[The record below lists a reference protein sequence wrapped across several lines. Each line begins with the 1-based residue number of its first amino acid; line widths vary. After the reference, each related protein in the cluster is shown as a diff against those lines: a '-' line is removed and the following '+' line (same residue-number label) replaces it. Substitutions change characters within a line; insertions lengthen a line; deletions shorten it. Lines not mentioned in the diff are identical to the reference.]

1 MASVPGNCPWPA
13 DIATS
18 KRSNVLS
25 VDGEIRY
32 AKSDGVNVAYTVG
45 GEGPLDVVLIPGF
58 ISHLEVNS
66 ENPRIVRAFARMASF
81 ARIITF
87 DKRGTGLSD
96 RGGDLPTMEQRMD
109 DARAVM
115 DAVGSERA
123 ALIGISEGGPLAMLF
138 AATYPERT
146 TALVL
151 YGTYARF
158 LEAPDYP
165 WGNSMEVLETGYAYL
180 EPRWGT
186 GVGLSA
192 WAPSV
197 ADDPQMRQWWAR
209 YQRLAASPGAAMGLM
224 RSNVYLDARPLL
236 PAITAPTLVL
246 HRTDDR
252 MIKVGAGR
260 DLASRI
266 PGAKYVELPG
276 ADHMWFTGDT
286 DRLLDEIEEFLTGA
300 RSAHQADRVL
310 ATVMFTDV
318 VGSTERA
325 AQLGDR
331 RWRDLLEGHN
341 DMVRAKIA
349 SFRGR
354 AVKATGDGFLA
365 AFDGPERAIGC
376 AEAVMDAAPGLGI
389 EIRTG
394 VHSGVCEAMG
404 DDLGGMAVHIAA
416 RVAATAEAGEILVS
430 NTVKELVAGSS
441 IRFQDRGRHKLKG
454 IPDQWRL
461 FAVQRA

>member
-1 MASVPGNCPWPA
+1 
-13 DIATS
+13 
-18 KRSNVLS
+18 
-25 VDGEIRY
+25 
-32 AKSDGVNVAYTVG
+32 
-45 GEGPLDVVLIPGF
+45 
-58 ISHLEVNS
+58 
-66 ENPRIVRAFARMASF
+66 
-81 ARIITF
+81 
-87 DKRGTGLSD
+87 
-96 RGGDLPTMEQRMD
+96 
-109 DARAVM
+109 
-115 DAVGSERA
+115 
-123 ALIGISEGGPLAMLF
+123 
-138 AATYPERT
+138 
-146 TALVL
+146 
-151 YGTYARF
+151 
-158 LEAPDYP
+158 
-165 WGNSMEVLETGYAYL
+165 
-180 EPRWGT
+180 
-186 GVGLSA
+186 
-192 WAPSV
+192 
-197 ADDPQMRQWWAR
+197 
-209 YQRLAASPGAAMGLM
+209 
-224 RSNVYLDARPLL
+224 
-236 PAITAPTLVL
+236 
-246 HRTDDR
+246 
-252 MIKVGAGR
+252 
-260 DLASRI
+260 
-266 PGAKYVELPG
+266 
-276 ADHMWFTGDT
+276 MWFTGDT

-349 SFRGR
+349 SFR
-354 AVKATGDGFLA
+354 VLA